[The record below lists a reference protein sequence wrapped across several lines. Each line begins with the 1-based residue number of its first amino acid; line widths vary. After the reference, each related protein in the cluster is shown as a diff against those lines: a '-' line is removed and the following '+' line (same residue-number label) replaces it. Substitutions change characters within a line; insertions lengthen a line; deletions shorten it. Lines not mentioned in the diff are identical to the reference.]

1 MHPSPPFI
9 RVFPLAAA
17 TDWAEVARLCEQ
29 VTAPKGA
36 LANTRFNPSSAGYWA
51 AGAAMPALCTR
62 LVCCVL
68 SPLP

>member
-1 MHPSPPFI
+1 MCPLCTLHASPPFI
-9 RVFPLAAA
+9 PLAAA

-62 LVCCVL
+62 LV
-68 SPLP
+68 